1 MKIRAKRAI
10 TPSRI
15 LEDKIITIENGVIQ
29 SVSSSGLKADF
40 TYPIIAPGYIDSHT
54 HGAIGIDAMSATVE
68 DFEKLSMFYAKHGV
82 TTFLVTT
89 VSDKFEKLSSVAE
102 TVRKSMRTKLPGS
115 KIGGLYVE
123 GPYLNPSKKG
133 AHKEELLKNP
143 DLEELSRFVEKFREI
158 TKIFAIAPELKNAA
172 VAIKFLRK
180 NGIIPTIAHTDAT
193 YEQTVQ
199 AIEIGAT
206 RATHVFNAM
215 KSFSH
220 REPGVVGAAL
230 TEKNVYCE
238 VICDLVHL
246 HPATVKLIINAKG
259 PNKTV
264 LVTDSM
270 AATGLEDGEYSLG
283 ELKVVVKGKIARL
296 KGENNLAGSTLTLDQ
311 AVRNVVFNLGYTE
324 KEAII
329 MATLTPAR
337 ASKLNAGIIKEG
349 KTADL
354 VALDEELNVVATF
367 VSGERVYSA

>member
-1 MKIRAKRAI
+1 
-10 TPSRI
+10 
-15 LEDKIITIENGVIQ
+15 
-29 SVSSSGLKADF
+29 
-40 TYPIIAPGYIDSHT
+40 
-54 HGAIGIDAMSATVE
+54 
-68 DFEKLSMFYAKHGV
+68 
-82 TTFLVTT
+82 
-89 VSDKFEKLSSVAE
+89 
-102 TVRKSMRTKLPGS
+102 
-115 KIGGLYVE
+115 
-123 GPYLNPSKKG
+123 
-133 AHKEELLKNP
+133 
-143 DLEELSRFVEKFREI
+143 
-158 TKIFAIAPELKNAA
+158 
-172 VAIKFLRK
+172 
-180 NGIIPTIAHTDAT
+180 
-193 YEQTVQ
+193 
-199 AIEIGAT
+199 
-206 RATHVFNAM
+206 
-215 KSFSH
+215 
-220 REPGVVGAAL
+220 
-230 TEKNVYCE
+230 
-238 VICDLVHL
+238 
-246 HPATVKLIINAKG
+246 LIINAKG